1 MCAAFVWV
9 NTNTSFKEI
18 LANQLLKGY
27 GNNLLKES
35 IIMSQSI
42 NQLLDEYASSH
53 QNKTNKKIHYIAV
66 PVIFWTITAMLW
78 VVKLPYVENLAVVMT
93 VLVSLY
99 YLAKDLKIAIQM
111 IVFCIFCLLL
121 DAFLEKQG
129 LPLLV
134 IGVVLFVIA
143 WIFQFIGHKIEGK
156 KPSFFKDLQFLLI
169 GPAWIVKELFSK

>member
-1 MCAAFVWV
+1 
-9 NTNTSFKEI
+9 
-18 LANQLLKGY
+18 
-27 GNNLLKES
+27 
-35 IIMSQSI
+35 MSQSM

>member
-1 MCAAFVWV
+1 
-9 NTNTSFKEI
+9 
-18 LANQLLKGY
+18 
-27 GNNLLKES
+27 
-35 IIMSQSI
+35 MSQSI

-53 QNKTNKKIHYIAV
+53 RNRTNKLIHYICV

-93 VLVSLY
+93 VLVSFY
-99 YLAKDLKIAIQM
+99 YLSKDLKIAIQM
-111 IVFCIFCLLL
+111 IVFSIICLLIN
-121 DAFLEKQG
+121 AFIEKQG
-129 LPLLV
+129 LPLLT
-134 IGVVLFVIA
+134 IAIVLFLVA